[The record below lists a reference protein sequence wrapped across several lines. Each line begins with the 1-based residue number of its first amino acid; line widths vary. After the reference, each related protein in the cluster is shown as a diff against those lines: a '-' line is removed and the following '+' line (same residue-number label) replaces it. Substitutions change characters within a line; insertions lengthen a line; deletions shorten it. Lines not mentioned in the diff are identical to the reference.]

1 METIFSNRKAF
12 LIKGW
17 LSLVLLCF
25 LAVALIALFL
35 GNPLFSREL
44 FVMLILL
51 HVGQAVFLPV
61 HYVAV
66 RRNCGRKIVE
76 IDYARRFTLFW
87 RKRIIRAVLQE
98 HEFGGIE
105 THGRSWVRLTL
116 FRTGPDGVFSL
127 GPFSLGPVSRR
138 ALSLLHADLKDPD
151 DGFSGK
157 KS

>member
-17 LSLVLLCF
+17 LSLALLCF
-25 LAVALIALFL
+25 LAIALIALFL

-51 HVGQAVFLPV
+51 HVGQVIFLPV

-66 RRNCGRKIVE
+66 RRDRGRKILE
-76 IDYARRFTLFW
+76 IDYVRRFSFRW
-87 RKRIIRAVLQE
+87 KKGIMRASLQE
-98 HEFGGIE
+98 NEFGGFE
-105 THGRSWVRLTL
+105 TSGRFWTRLTL

-138 ALSLLHADLKDPD
+138 MMSALRAGLKDPD
-151 DGFSGK
+151 DELSGK